1 MEQEIYLPEDI
12 NETQNEVELTKPRK
26 KKVYTKPKTQKQLEN
41 FNKAKSIRYEQIKQK
56 KLEDQKQLIQQVLDT
71 EKKIKKSMKQQEVK
85 PEVKITEYDDNKSSS
100 ESSDE
105 EIIIKSKP
113 KTKPKKSKKKTVIYL
128 SETESE
134 SESEPEPIK
143 KPKSRIQ
150 RNNINQV
157 EPEQKNIIKPIEY
170 KKFFI

>member
-71 EKKIKKSMKQQEVK
+71 EKKIKKSMKQEVK
-85 PEVKITEYDDNKSSS
+85 PEVKITEYEENKSSS
-100 ESSDE
+100 ESSEE

-143 KPKSRIQ
+143 KTKSRIQ

-157 EPEQKNIIKPIEY
+157 EPTQNIIKPIEY
-170 KKFFI
+170 KNFFI

>member
-12 NETQNEVELTKPRK
+12 NEKTVEVELTKPRK
-26 KKVYTKPKTQKQLEN
+26 KKVYTAPRSEKQLDS
-41 FNKAKSIRYEQIKQK
+41 FDKAKAIRLEKIKQK
-56 KLEDQKQLIQQVLDT
+56 KLDDQKQLITQILDN
-71 EKKIKKSMKQQEVK
+71 EKKIKKSMKQ
-85 PEVKITEYDDNKSSS
+85 EVKITEYDENKSSS
-100 ESSDE
+100 DSSDE

-134 SESEPEPIK
+134 SESEPEPIQ

-150 RNNINQV
+150 RKSINQV
-157 EPEQKNIIKPIEY
+157 EPIQNIIKPIEY
-170 KKFFI
+170 KNFFI

>member
-1 MEQEIYLPEDI
+1 MEEEIYLPEDI
-12 NETQNEVELTKPRK
+12 NETLNEVELTKPRK

-85 PEVKITEYDDNKSSS
+85 PEVKITEYDNNKSSS
-100 ESSDE
+100 ESSEE

-128 SETESE
+128 SETE

-170 KKFFI
+170 KTFLFD